1 MSQSHMSQCPH
12 CGHWDEGKTVRWRRK
27 TVRWRRKT
35 VRWQT
40 ETGALET
47 NLNHKE
53 NQISSVYW
61 KRIFLI
67 AHNFAHEFE

>member
-35 VRWQT
+35 VRWRRKTVRWQT
-40 ETGALET
+40 ETGHTARSRGRF
-47 NLNHKE
+47 E
-53 NQISSVYW
+53 N
-61 KRIFLI
+61 
-67 AHNFAHEFE
+67 EFES